1 MMSDDLCRD
10 FDNGKCTRGER
21 CKFFHPK
28 LQICKD
34 FQNKTCERDRCK
46 FLHVTR
52 DEEQKYDT
60 SGVLPDHIDKEEGKR
75 KRIMDPFGQP
85 PFVGGGG
92 GGGGGGDGRYGK
104 RPRGEAFYPM
114 GGAPPASPALMQE
127 NKMLKAKVT
136 DLQRQ
141 VMDLRQMN
149 DTLYEQNTV
158 YRNQL
163 RGVSQPTPAAN
174 VTSIGV
180 RDLAG
185 NRDYY
190 DFSTAAR

>member
-1 MMSDDLCRD
+1 MREEAWNSSVETYFEDMSSDLCRD

-34 FQNKTCERDRCK
+34 FQNKTCDRERCK

-52 DEEQKYDT
+52 EEEETYDS
-60 SGVLPDHIDKEEGKR
+60 SGAFPDHIDKEEAKR
-75 KRIMDPFGQP
+75 KRILDPDFTSS
-85 PFVGGGG
+85 
-92 GGGGGGDGRYGK
+92 RYGK
-104 RPRGEAFYPM
+104 RLRGEGFYPPM
-114 GGAPPASPALMQE
+114 IGAAPPSPALMQE

-149 DTLYEQNTV
+149 DTLYEQNTL

-163 RGVSQPTPAAN
+163 RGVSSVTN
-174 VTSIGV
+174 VTSVGV
-180 RDLAG
+180 RDLVG

-190 DFSTAAR
+190 DFSTVAR

>member
-1 MMSDDLCRD
+1 LVSSPWPLNQCNLSLSTMSGDLCRD
-10 FDNGKCTRGER
+10 FENGKCTRGER
-21 CKFFHPK
+21 CRFFHPK

-52 DEEQKYDT
+52 EEEETYEN
-60 SGVLPDHIDKEEGKR
+60 SGVFPDHIDKEEGKR
-75 KRIMDPFGQP
+75 KRIMEPDFG
-85 PFVGGGG
+85 G
-92 GGGGGGDGRYGK
+92 GRYGK
-104 RPRGEAFYPM
+104 RLRDDVFYPM
-114 GGAPPASPALMQE
+114 VAATPASPALMQD

-141 VMDLRQMN
+141 VVELRQMN
-149 DTLYEQNTV
+149 DTLYEQNTL

-163 RGVSQPTPAAN
+163 RGLTTTTN
-174 VTSIGV
+174 VTSVGV
-180 RDLAG
+180 RDLVG

-190 DFSTAAR
+190 DFSTVAR

>member
-1 MMSDDLCRD
+1 MGDLCRD
-10 FDNGKCTRGER
+10 FDNGKCTRGDR

-34 FQNKTCERDRCK
+34 FQNKTCDRDRCK

-52 DEEQKYDT
+52 EEEETYDS

-75 KRIMDPFGQP
+75 KRIMEPGY
-85 PFVGGGG
+85 
-92 GGGGGGDGRYGK
+92 GDGGRYGK
-104 RPRGEAFYPM
+104 RLRGDGFYPPM
-114 GGAPPASPALMQE
+114 GAGGPTSPALMQD

-149 DTLYEQNTV
+149 DTLYEQNTI

-163 RGVSQPTPAAN
+163 RGVTTTS
-174 VTSIGV
+174 VTSVGV
-180 RDLAG
+180 RDLVG

-190 DFSTAAR
+190 DFSTVAR